1 LEFDGGAVEEAKNV
15 LREGLRE
22 GRGRVD
28 EELKEGRRG

>member
-1 LEFDGGAVEEAKNV
+1 MEEAKNV

-28 EELKEGRRG
+28 EELREGRRGRPEG

>member
-1 LEFDGGAVEEAKNV
+1 MEEAKNV